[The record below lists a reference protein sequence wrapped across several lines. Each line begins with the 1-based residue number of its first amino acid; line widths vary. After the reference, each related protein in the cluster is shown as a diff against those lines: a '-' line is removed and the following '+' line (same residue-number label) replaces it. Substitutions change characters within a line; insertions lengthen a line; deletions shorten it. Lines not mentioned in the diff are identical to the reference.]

1 MDKNLFEKAERG
13 YQKLE
18 IHFKS
23 ITGGRWDNIS
33 WQKNDVG
40 IATKPFIDRHKFKS
54 VYIRFKGE
62 KTSRVIP
69 DVIFRRYF
77 IPTATSDIQPEKWTT
92 ADKGGTKVKQG
103 TRGKRNKLS
112 KDEIKAKA
120 GSSLHR
126 HVSDKELKKGKTVKE
141 ETNLTEG
148 PVRIQKQADGG
159 IIVYRQDE
167 AGKRTVIGKTKDPAA
182 AQRMKDNANK
192 THKEEAGTKLTKFRD
207 KIKEAVL
214 EIEPSEEIQE
224 SVEPEIETPVDDE
237 NSIVVVEATSYFM
250 KASKKGDKVSYEL
263 HRTMAKIDPEEGPT
277 DSTPSFVVMR
287 SSDKQKVLDRK
298 KELMAKAGGKKS
310 EPASS
315 EPETKKEE
323 VEEKKN

>member
-62 KTSRVIP
+62 KTARVIP

-77 IPTATSDIQPEKWTT
+77 IPTTTSEIQPEKWTT
-92 ADKGGTKVKQG
+92 SDKGGTKVKQG

-141 ETNLTEG
+141 ETNLNEG
-148 PVRIQKQADGG
+148 SVRIQKQADGS
-159 IIVYRQDE
+159 ILVYRQDE
-167 AGKRTVIGKTKDPAA
+167 AGKRTVIGKTKDPSA

-192 THKEEAGTKLTKFRD
+192 TQKEETGTKLTKFRD
-207 KIKEAVL
+207 KIKEAL
-214 EIEPSEEIQE
+214 EEIEQPKEEIQE
-224 SVEPEIETPVDDE
+224 SADQPIEQPEDE
-237 NSIVVVEATSYFM
+237 NAVVVLEGNTYFLRA
-250 KASKKGDKVSYEL
+250 KNSGGKVSYEL
-263 HRTMAKIDPEEGPT
+263 HKTMAKLDDGGP
-277 DSTPSFVVMR
+277 DENTPSFVVMR
-287 SSDKQKVLDRK
+287 SPDKQKVLDRK
-298 KELMAKAGGKKS
+298 KELQNKAAGKKA
-310 EPASS
+310 EKPAES
-315 EPETKKEE
+315 ETKKES